1 MVVELNQIKKTFSGG
16 VEAIRS
22 LDLQLKEGQVLG
34 LFGHN
39 GAGKTTT
46 IKLILGL
53 ISATSGEIKVMGKR
67 PDTHPEIKEHMGFLP
82 ENVQF
87 YEQLS
92 GREVLHYFAKL
103 KRQTKRH
110 GDDLLDRFQLEHAAD
125 RKVKTYSK
133 GMRQR
138 LGLAQAMLGEPKLL
152 LLDEPTVGLD
162 PVATKQFYQQVAHL
176 QSLGCTLI
184 ICSHVLPGIES
195 YINRALIMNKGQ
207 ALIQGSLDEL
217 NQDANLPI
225 QIQVQ
230 ADQIPAKIEGE
241 ISRIQIANQWQ
252 IQVEAQQQVSAMQ
265 ELSQLSGLS
274 TLLAKSASLEDL
286 YHFYQG
292 LGKRH
297 SQTSSVATEGVLA

>member
-1 MVVELNQIKKTFSGG
+1 
-16 VEAIRS
+16 
-22 LDLQLKEGQVLG
+22 
-34 LFGHN
+34 
-39 GAGKTTT
+39 
-46 IKLILGL
+46 
-53 ISATSGEIKVMGKR
+53 
-67 PDTHPEIKEHMGFLP
+67 
-82 ENVQF
+82 
-87 YEQLS
+87 
-92 GREVLHYFAKL
+92 
-103 KRQTKRH
+103 
-110 GDDLLDRFQLEHAAD
+110 
-125 RKVKTYSK
+125 
-133 GMRQR
+133 
-138 LGLAQAMLGEPKLL
+138 MLGEPKLL

-217 NQDANLPI
+217 NQDANLPV